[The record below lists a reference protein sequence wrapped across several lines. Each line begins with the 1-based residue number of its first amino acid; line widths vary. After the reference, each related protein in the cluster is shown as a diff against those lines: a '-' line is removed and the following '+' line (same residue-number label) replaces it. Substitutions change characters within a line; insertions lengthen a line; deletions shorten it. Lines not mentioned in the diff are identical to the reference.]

1 MGLGHSKQPK
11 RQASES
17 GKEGESGN
25 PPLEVNSMVQI
36 TLDKGNQVF
45 GIIRWLGYLP
55 QIKHKMAGVE
65 LVRSKKE
72 LDSMIL
78 VGSFLFGMFYKLI
91 DLGRAA
97 CPLGMGRRSCRETL
111 RVCSLSSG
119 AVIEA
124 WGKIIENPTSG
135 VNKYK
140 K

>member
-1 MGLGHSKQPK
+1 
-11 RQASES
+11 
-17 GKEGESGN
+17 
-25 PPLEVNSMVQI
+25 
-36 TLDKGNQVF
+36 
-45 GIIRWLGYLP
+45 
-55 QIKHKMAGVE
+55 
-65 LVRSKKE
+65 
-72 LDSMIL
+72 MIL

-140 K
+140 KITRAGESSQRTWTKTCAQLLKS